1 MEQFLPWQSMRGAK
15 SHSPEIRMAK
25 EPNCPGNK
33 VKLDD
38 FMENFETNNSRYE
51 FHLQDVYVTSPSD
64 LELSRSLS
72 LHKQCQNCYYHAL
85 NKQGWLNW

>member
-1 MEQFLPWQSMRGAK
+1 MSRSLMEQFLPWQSMRGAK

-38 FMENFETNNSRYE
+38 FMENLESNNSRNE
-51 FHLQDVYVTSPSD
+51 KNLIIVV
-64 LELSRSLS
+64 
-72 LHKQCQNCYYHAL
+72 
-85 NKQGWLNW
+85 